1 MTTPPGTTTATANTA
16 GTTKTKKR
24 GRWDDSSDDDDDDHD
39 NANDNAKFVEKKK
52 KQTKPQAG
60 QDQDQDQQKLKAG
73 GGSGKTSTL
82 TSVSSS
88 SLPSSSSSNI
98 KIHNPLLD
106 GCRSVYDTYERIE
119 KISEGT
125 YGIVWKARDLTVVRH
140 AADGGGADDDD
151 DGIVALKQIK
161 FDSNV
166 ENQQGFPVTA
176 LREINVLMELFGHR
190 NLVSV
195 KEMVVGSDRRHQIY
209 MVMEYFDLDLC
220 QAMSRRVYP
229 NVLRQGELKG
239 VLQQILQG
247 MAYMHSK
254 YYMHR
259 GT

>member
-1 MTTPPGTTTATANTA
+1 MAPTSPTTATNT
-16 GTTKTKKR
+16 TKKR
-24 GRWDDSSDDDDDDHD
+24 GRWDDSSDDD
-39 NANDNAKFVEKKK
+39 NDNTRFDDKK
-52 KQTKPQAG
+52 TKPQ
-60 QDQDQDQQKLKAG
+60 DPDRQQQLTR
-73 GGSGKTSTL
+73 KTSATGAGHQKKS
-82 TSVSSS
+82 SVSS
-88 SLPSSSSSNI
+88 P
-98 KIHNPLLD
+98 KIRVHNPLLD

-125 YGIVWKARDLTVVRH
+125 YGIVWKARDLT
-140 AADGGGADDDD
+140 ASCSSSSGGGGGGGADKERNKEEEEE
-151 DGIVALKQIK
+151 IVALKQIK

-195 KEMVVGSDRRHQIY
+195 KEMVVGSNMRHQIY

-220 QAMSRRVYP
+220 QAMSKRVYP

-247 MAYMHSK
+247 MSYMHSK

-259 GT
+259 GTWGS